1 MVPTRIAAAVDLL
14 DPQPGERI
22 LEVGCGPGVAAA
34 LVAERLGDGG
44 GSGGGG
50 RGGLVAVDRSATAVG
65 RARGRVGDDAGR
77 VTFEQTDLAGLRGH
91 DGAFDKA
98 FAVNVN
104 VFWTGSADDECTTL
118 ARVLRPGGT
127 VLLVYETPGG
137 TRDVSPTVVANLD
150 RHGFAAEVVP
160 HPAVLAIRAARVS
173 GAPPPG

>member
-34 LVAERLGDGG
+34 LVADRLGDG
-44 GSGGGG
+44 
-50 RGGLVAVDRSATAVG
+50 GGLVAVDRSATAIG
-65 RARGRVGDDAGR
+65 RARGRVGDHAGR
-77 VTFEQTDLAGLRGH
+77 VAFEQTDLAGLRGH

-104 VFWTGSADDECTTL
+104 VFWTGSAADECTTL

-137 TRDVSPTVVANLD
+137 TRDVGPTVVANLD
-150 RHGFAAEVVP
+150 RHGFGARVVP
-160 HPAVLAIRAARVS
+160 HPAVLAIRATPVS
-173 GAPPPG
+173 GARPPG